1 MRASHIATIS
11 LAVAL
16 VVAGLCAVVFMNKK
30 EAVARAELAKAESRE
45 SAAKEAARKAASDD
59 AAARAKETAAKESAK
74 AAEENRKA
82 KEAERDAAKAEAEKA
97 KLTKEAAVANRAAR
111 EAEAQAA
118 SDAKAA
124 ERAKAEA
131 AKAEAEK
138 AAKESEKA
146 AHVAQ
151 AAADAL
157 AREKLRSDAVIAEAK
172 LWELKQLDLA
182 SLERELVDFKRELD
196 EREAAM
202 RPEKTIMDLANV
214 GAEGAE
220 KPEEDDAAANLPEND
235 KSLPVA
241 DRRLA
246 KANRLSSEAREAGYA
261 QNRKYT
267 VAALERLYVAALKE
281 DRVTDA
287 QFYKKTLKSL
297 YPDWEYKAPQK
308 EEQEAK
314 E

>member
-1 MRASHIATIS
+1 MKAGHLATIS
-11 LAVAL
+11 FAVAL

-45 SAAKEAARKAASDD
+45 TAAKEAARKAASDD
-59 AAARAKETAAKESAK
+59 AAARAKEAAAKESAK

-82 KEAERDAAKAEAEKA
+82 KEAERETAKAEAEKA
-97 KLTKEAAVANRAAR
+97 KLAKEAAVANKAAR

-124 ERAKAEA
+124 ERAKADA

-138 AAKESEKA
+138 AAKEAEKA
-146 AHVAQ
+146 SFDAQ

-172 LWELKQLDLA
+172 LWELKQQDLA
-182 SLERELVDFKRELD
+182 SLERELMDFKRELD

-202 RPEKTIMDLANV
+202 RPEKTIMDLVNI
-214 GAEGAE
+214 GAEGE
-220 KPEEDDAAANLPEND
+220 QPETDTAAALLPEND
-235 KSLPVA
+235 MSLPRA
-241 DRRLA
+241 DRKLA
-246 KANRLSSEAREAGYA
+246 KARRLSDEARAEGYA
-261 QNRKYT
+261 QNRKYA

-287 QFYKKTLKSL
+287 QFYRKTLKSM